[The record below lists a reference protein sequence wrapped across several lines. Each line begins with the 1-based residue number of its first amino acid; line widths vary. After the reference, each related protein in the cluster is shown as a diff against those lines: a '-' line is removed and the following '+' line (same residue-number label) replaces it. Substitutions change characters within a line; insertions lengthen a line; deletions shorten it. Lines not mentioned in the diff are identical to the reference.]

1 LNGSAF
7 ESAALEAA
15 MALPLPRAHPRKRCY
30 LRARF
35 VFNNGYSSLDAIL
48 RDVSPAGARAAEVDM
63 RDVPGRF
70 DLVVAGA
77 GGAPIRRRAKSVWR
91 GDRMM
96 GIAFLA

>member
-1 LNGSAF
+1 
-7 ESAALEAA
+7 
-15 MALPLPRAHPRKRCY
+15 MALHLPRAHLRQRCY

-35 VFNNGYSSLDAIL
+35 VYNNGYSSLDAIL
-48 RDVSPAGARAAEVDM
+48 RDVSPDGARAAEVDM

-70 DLVVAGA
+70 DLVVAGS
-77 GGAPIRRRAKSVWR
+77 GGPPTRRRARSVWR